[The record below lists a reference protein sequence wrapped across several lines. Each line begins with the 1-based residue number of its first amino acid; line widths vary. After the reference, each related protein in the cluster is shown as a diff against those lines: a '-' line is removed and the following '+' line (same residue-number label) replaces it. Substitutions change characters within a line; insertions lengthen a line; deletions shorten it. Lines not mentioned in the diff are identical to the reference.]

1 MKLRAWKLR
10 TPYQL
15 TVLFG
20 IAATSSTET
29 SLGSLFINQ

>member
-1 MKLRAWKLR
+1 LR

-15 TVLFG
+15 TVFFG